1 MLVIHSFRAS
11 LLRSAGPQSFRRFL
25 KLSEDYIDCVAKEAE
40 YRERNHI
47 LDIESFKHLRRR
59 NSGAP
64 VVFGLLECTL
74 GIDLPD
80 EVFEDA
86 TFSRLYWAAVDMVW
100 WSNVSGC
107 FPSLLL
113 CTFKSGCDEL

>member
-40 YRERNHI
+40 YRDRNHI
-47 LDIESFKHLRRR
+47 LDLESFKHLRRR

-64 VVFGLLECTL
+64 VVFGLIECTL

-86 TFSRLYWAAVDMVW
+86 NILETLLGSGGYGMVVEREW
-100 WSNVSGC
+100 LIP
-107 FPSLLL
+107 FPPAMHLQVWM
-113 CTFKSGCDEL
+113 